1 MKIKIVIQ
9 QNMKIKRIKSQ
20 IIIIVIIVITISLKK
35 SIGRDPHHSEILK
48 NKILQ

>member
-20 IIIIVIIVITISLKK
+20 IIIVIIVITISLKK